1 MSQDLE
7 LEFGKEEIIKKLNE
21 LYEEG
26 HKDVRN
32 EILKHIAETDGE
44 VAFYQHELFQRCFQV
59 IVMCIG
65 RITYMT
71 AERFLKS

>member
-26 HKDVRN
+26 NKDVRN
-32 EILKHIAETDGE
+32 EILK
-44 VAFYQHELFQRCFQV
+44 
-59 IVMCIG
+59 
-65 RITYMT
+65 
-71 AERFLKS
+71 

>member
-26 HKDVRN
+26 NKDVRN

-44 VAFYQHELFQRCFQV
+44 VAFY
-59 IVMCIG
+59 
-65 RITYMT
+65 
-71 AERFLKS
+71 

>member
-26 HKDVRN
+26 NKDVRN
-32 EILKHIAETDGE
+32 EILKAIGETDGE
-44 VAFYQHELFQRCFQV
+44 LAFY
-59 IVMCIG
+59 
-65 RITYMT
+65 
-71 AERFLKS
+71 